1 MDINIAAAS
10 NLNYWQQEEKA
21 RSNYGLQSAAGT
33 FGQILARLT
42 DAQAVG
48 SDTEDS
54 AGTVTLTKLLADGSL
69 VLLKMKGDRVVSEA
83 RLDGSTVLQQQLA
96 GMAVAQH
103 GYADSAVGGS
113 NASTVSMSI

>member
-96 GMAVAQH
+96 GTATAH
-103 GYADSAVGGS
+103 RGYADNTAGS
-113 NASTVSMSI
+113 SDPVVSMSI

>member
-21 RSNYGLQSAAGT
+21 RSNYDLQSAAGT
-33 FGQILARLT
+33 FGQILAQLT
-42 DAQAVG
+42 AAQAAG

-96 GMAVAQH
+96 GMAAAH
-103 GYADSAVGGS
+103 RGYADNTAGS
-113 NASTVSMSI
+113 SDPVVSMSI

>member
-96 GMAVAQH
+96 GTAAAH
-103 GYADSAVGGS
+103 RGYADNTAGS
-113 NASTVSMSI
+113 SDPVVSMSI